1 MAWSWS
7 HTNEAYEYAEN
18 KLRRL
23 KKGEL
28 CIIFSEW
35 KWHFYEERIKAVE
48 RKAFDEG
55 RDVDLPLKWEP
66 VYKHWLKRSSHMPK
80 DTIADQ
86 IWEWASEAATCDNGG
101 WNAWMCPDGCH
112 TVPFGP
118 K

>member
-7 HTNEAYEYAEN
+7 HCSDAYEYAEN
-18 KLRRL
+18 KLRHL

-28 CIIFSEW
+28 NTIFSEW
-35 KWHFYEERIKAVE
+35 KWHFYEKRVE
-48 RKAFDEG
+48 ELEARAFKED
-55 RDVDLPLKWEP
+55 RDVDLPYKWEA
-66 VYKHWLKRSSHMPK
+66 VYNHWMKKCRKIPAEFL
-80 DTIADQ
+80 ADQ

-118 K
+118 